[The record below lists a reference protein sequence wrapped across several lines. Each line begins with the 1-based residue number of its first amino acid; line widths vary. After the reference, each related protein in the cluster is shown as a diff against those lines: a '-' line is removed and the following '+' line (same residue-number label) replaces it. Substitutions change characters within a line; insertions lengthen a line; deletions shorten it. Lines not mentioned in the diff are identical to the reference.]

1 MIQDKCIRA
10 YAKRLSAPPKALQE
24 DVKAKALINAPV
36 KVNLDVAD
44 FCEPRL
50 RYDFCEVRARLSVVS
65 STFRLFPSGIAQV
78 GRDAGCRVG
87 SFRPV
92 LRTVKNT

>member
-1 MIQDKCIRA
+1 MIQGKCIRA

-24 DVKAKALINAPV
+24 DVKAKAFINAPA

-44 FCEPRL
+44 LCDPRL
-50 RYDFCEVRARLSVVS
+50 RYHFCEAQARLSVVS
-65 STFRLFPSGIAQV
+65 STFRLFRSGIAQV

-92 LRTVKNT
+92 LYTVKNT